1 MMSTKVDIMYE
12 VRIFPTGNTNYFITP
27 FTYRNESQAVHKVK
41 ALWKQN
47 KKAQLHRRKIKN
59 G

>member
-1 MMSTKVDIMYE
+1 MSTKVDIMYE
-12 VRIFPTGNTNYFITP
+12 VRIFPTGNKDYFITP

-47 KKAQLHRRKIKN
+47 KKAQLHRREIMK
-59 G
+59 